1 MSCLVI
7 IYHTPVVALPR
18 STHRS
23 MQTQTHYKRL
33 QGLAYKQ
40 PYSLIFFPPP
50 FMLNQGKT
58 ISFTP
63 VHGHVHRKNSATCQ
77 NILHLVQWKS
87 TLKKTMTF
95 FFHPLMCGRAFH
107 FFWCVAAFHLLL
119 EKQTKNKLYVMLTR
133 NPIGDFLFKKLY
145 YSLFCVLTSTVYFS
159 VTDAGVDRGY
169 TMRQALKIT
178 FNSSSI

>member
-7 IYHTPVVALPR
+7 VYHTPVVALPR
-18 STHRS
+18 STRCS

-33 QGLAYKQ
+33 QGLAYKT
-40 PYSLIFFPPP
+40 PYSLIFFSPP

-87 TLKKTMTF
+87 TLKQWPF
-95 FFHPLMCGRAFH
+95 FSIL
-107 FFWCVAAFHLLL
+107 WCVAAHFISSDVWLPFIYCL
-119 EKQTKNKLYVMLTR
+119 KNKQKTNYKWCWREIPLVNSYLKNCIIPCFVYLHQQCT
-133 NPIGDFLFKKLY
+133 FLWRMQ
-145 YSLFCVLTSTVYFS
+145 V
-159 VTDAGVDRGY
+159 
-169 TMRQALKIT
+169 
-178 FNSSSI
+178 

>member
-18 STHRS
+18 STRCS

-33 QGLAYKQ
+33 QGLAYKT

-63 VHGHVHRKNSATCQ
+63 VHGHIHRKNSATCQ
-77 NILHLVQWKS
+77 KYLAPCSIKIHFKKKNDLFFSIL
-87 TLKKTMTF
+87 
-95 FFHPLMCGRAFH
+95 
-107 FFWCVAAFHLLL
+107 WCVAAHFISSDVWLPFIYCL
-119 EKQTKNKLYVMLTR
+119 KNKQKINYKWFWREIPLVNSYLKNCIIPCFVYLHQQCT
-133 NPIGDFLFKKLY
+133 FLWRMQ
-145 YSLFCVLTSTVYFS
+145 V
-159 VTDAGVDRGY
+159 
-169 TMRQALKIT
+169 
-178 FNSSSI
+178 

>member
-7 IYHTPVVALPR
+7 VYHTPVVALPR
-18 STHRS
+18 STRCS

-33 QGLAYKQ
+33 QGLAYKT

-77 NILHLVQWKS
+77 KYLAPCSMKIH
-87 TLKKTMTF
+87 LKKNNDLF
-95 FFHPLMCGRAFH
+95 FPSFDVWPAH
-107 FFWCVAAFHLLL
+107 FISSDVGLPFIYCL
-119 EKQTKNKLYVMLTR
+119 KNKQKTNY
-133 NPIGDFLFKKLY
+133 K
-145 YSLFCVLTSTVYFS
+145 
-159 VTDAGVDRGY
+159 
-169 TMRQALKIT
+169 
-178 FNSSSI
+178 

>member
-7 IYHTPVVALPR
+7 VYHTPVVALPR

-33 QGLAYKQ
+33 QGLAYKT

-63 VHGHVHRKNSATCQ
+63 VHGHVHRKKTQQHAK

-87 TLKKTMTF
+87 TLKKKMTF
-95 FFHPLMCGRAFH
+95 FFPSFDVWPRISFLLMCGCLSFIA
-107 FFWCVAAFHLLL
+107 WKTNKKQIICDVD
-119 EKQTKNKLYVMLTR
+119 EKSHW
-133 NPIGDFLFKKLY
+133 GFL
-145 YSLFCVLTSTVYFS
+145 
-159 VTDAGVDRGY
+159 
-169 TMRQALKIT
+169 I
-178 FNSSSI
+178 

>member
-7 IYHTPVVALPR
+7 VYHTPVVALPR

-33 QGLAYKQ
+33 QGLAYKT

-63 VHGHVHRKNSATCQ
+63 VHGLVHRKNSATCQ
-77 NILHLVQWKS
+77 KYLAPCSMKIHFKKKKDLFFSIL
-87 TLKKTMTF
+87 
-95 FFHPLMCGRAFH
+95 
-107 FFWCVAAFHLLL
+107 WCVAAHFISSDVWLPFIYCL
-119 EKQTKNKLYVMLTR
+119 KNKQKTNYKWCWREIPLVISYLKNCIIPCFVYLHQQCT
-133 NPIGDFLFKKLY
+133 FLWRMQ
-145 YSLFCVLTSTVYFS
+145 V
-159 VTDAGVDRGY
+159 
-169 TMRQALKIT
+169 
-178 FNSSSI
+178 

>member
-7 IYHTPVVALPR
+7 VYHTPVVALPR

-33 QGLAYKQ
+33 QGLAYKT

-95 FFHPLMCGRAFH
+95 FFPSFDH
-107 FFWCVAAFHLLL
+107 FISSDVWLPFIYCL
-119 EKQTKNKLYVMLTR
+119 KNKQKTNYMWCWREIPLGISYLKNCIIPCFVYLHQQCT
-133 NPIGDFLFKKLY
+133 FLWWMQ
-145 YSLFCVLTSTVYFS
+145 V
-159 VTDAGVDRGY
+159 
-169 TMRQALKIT
+169 
-178 FNSSSI
+178 

>member
-33 QGLAYKQ
+33 QGLAYKT

-77 NILHLVQWKS
+77 NNLAPCSMKIHFKKNNDLFFSIL
-87 TLKKTMTF
+87 
-95 FFHPLMCGRAFH
+95 
-107 FFWCVAAFHLLL
+107 WCVAAHFISSDVGLPFIYCL
-119 EKQTKNKLYVMLTR
+119 KNKQKTNYKWCWR
-133 NPIGDFLFKKLY
+133 KSHWWFL
-145 YSLFCVLTSTVYFS
+145 
-159 VTDAGVDRGY
+159 
-169 TMRQALKIT
+169 I
-178 FNSSSI
+178 

>member
-33 QGLAYKQ
+33 QGLAYKT

-77 NILHLVQWKS
+77 KYLAPCSMKIHFKKNNDLFFSIL
-87 TLKKTMTF
+87 
-95 FFHPLMCGRAFH
+95 
-107 FFWCVAAFHLLL
+107 WCVAAHFISSDVWLPFIYCL
-119 EKQTKNKLYVMLTR
+119 KNKQKINYKWFWREIPLVNSYLKNCIIPCFVYLHQQCT
-133 NPIGDFLFKKLY
+133 FLWWMQ
-145 YSLFCVLTSTVYFS
+145 V
-159 VTDAGVDRGY
+159 
-169 TMRQALKIT
+169 
-178 FNSSSI
+178 

>member
-7 IYHTPVVALPR
+7 VYHTPVVALPR

-33 QGLAYKQ
+33 QGLAYKT

-87 TLKKTMTF
+87 ILKKTMTF
-95 FFHPLMCGRAFH
+95 FFPSFDVWPAH
-107 FFWCVAAFHLLL
+107 FISSDVWLPFIYCL
-119 EKQTKNKLYVMLTR
+119 KNKQIISDV
-133 NPIGDFLFKKLY
+133 DEKSHWWFL
-145 YSLFCVLTSTVYFS
+145 
-159 VTDAGVDRGY
+159 
-169 TMRQALKIT
+169 I
-178 FNSSSI
+178 

>member
-7 IYHTPVVALPR
+7 VYHTPVVALPR

-33 QGLAYKQ
+33 QGLAYKT

-87 TLKKTMTF
+87 ILKKTMTF
-95 FFHPLMCGRAFH
+95 FFPSFDVWPAH
-107 FFWCVAAFHLLL
+107 FISSDVWLPFIYCL
-119 EKQTKNKLYVMLTR
+119 KNKQKTNYMWCWREIPLGISYLKNCIIPRFVYLHQQCT
-133 NPIGDFLFKKLY
+133 FLWRMQ
-145 YSLFCVLTSTVYFS
+145 V
-159 VTDAGVDRGY
+159 
-169 TMRQALKIT
+169 
-178 FNSSSI
+178 

>member
-7 IYHTPVVALPR
+7 VYHTPVVALPR

-33 QGLAYKQ
+33 QGLAYKT

-77 NILHLVQWKS
+77 KYLAPCSMKIHF
-87 TLKKTMTF
+87 KKNNDLF
-95 FFHPLMCGRAFH
+95 FPSFDVWPHISFLLMCGCLSFIA
-107 FFWCVAAFHLLL
+107 WKTNKKQIISVVD
-119 EKQTKNKLYVMLTR
+119 EKSHWW
-133 NPIGDFLFKKLY
+133 FL
-145 YSLFCVLTSTVYFS
+145 
-159 VTDAGVDRGY
+159 
-169 TMRQALKIT
+169 I
-178 FNSSSI
+178 

>member
-33 QGLAYKQ
+33 QGLAYKT

-77 NILHLVQWKS
+77 KYLAPCSMKIHFKKKNDLFFSIL
-87 TLKKTMTF
+87 
-95 FFHPLMCGRAFH
+95 
-107 FFWCVAAFHLLL
+107 WCVAAHFISSDVWLPFIYCL
-119 EKQTKNKLYVMLTR
+119 KNKQKTNYKWCWREIPLVISYLKNCIIPCFVYLHQQCT
-133 NPIGDFLFKKLY
+133 FLWWMQ
-145 YSLFCVLTSTVYFS
+145 V
-159 VTDAGVDRGY
+159 
-169 TMRQALKIT
+169 
-178 FNSSSI
+178 

>member
-7 IYHTPVVALPR
+7 VYHTPVVALPR

-33 QGLAYKQ
+33 QGLAYKT

-77 NILHLVQWKS
+77 KYLAPCSMKIHFKKNNDLFFSILWCVA
-87 TLKKTMTF
+87 
-95 FFHPLMCGRAFH
+95 RAFH

-119 EKQTKNKLYVMLTR
+119 EKQTNYKWCWREIPLVISYLKNCIIPCFVYLHQQCT
-133 NPIGDFLFKKLY
+133 FLWRMQ
-145 YSLFCVLTSTVYFS
+145 V
-159 VTDAGVDRGY
+159 
-169 TMRQALKIT
+169 
-178 FNSSSI
+178 

>member
-33 QGLAYKQ
+33 QGLAYKT

-95 FFHPLMCGRAFH
+95 FF
-107 FFWCVAAFHLLL
+107 VAAHFISSDVWLPFIYCL
-119 EKQTKNKLYVMLTR
+119 KNKQKTNYKWCWREIPLLISYLKNCIIPCFVYLHQQCT
-133 NPIGDFLFKKLY
+133 FLWWMQ
-145 YSLFCVLTSTVYFS
+145 V
-159 VTDAGVDRGY
+159 
-169 TMRQALKIT
+169 
-178 FNSSSI
+178 